1 MKRTLQVLLC
11 ASLWA
16 YSSAV
21 WAGGIAV
28 VNFQEAVAQ
37 VKEGKA
43 AKKKLETMVAA
54 KRKELEKL
62 EKEFTAKAEAYKKQK
77 DLLDP
82 KVQQEQEMQL
92 YQMQMQ
98 LQQSAM
104 AQEQEVQMLWAKELE
119 GLIVKMKGVS
129 GELGKEK
136 KLDLILEVTES
147 GVMYQSSSVQDLTQE
162 LIMRYDSKHG
172 G

>member
-1 MKRTLQVLLC
+1 
-11 ASLWA
+11 
-16 YSSAV
+16 
-21 WAGGIAV
+21 
-28 VNFQEAVAQ
+28 
-37 VKEGKA
+37 
-43 AKKKLETMVAA
+43 
-54 KRKELEKL
+54 
-62 EKEFTAKAEAYKKQK
+62 
-77 DLLDP
+77 
-82 KVQQEQEMQL
+82 MQL